1 MALKIL
7 PFMDIPVLDVE
18 TPIPERRRGLLSAWA
33 EGDPVKLSVAFLCY
47 VNEGSIIDD
56 YFFQI
61 GFVHDEGIVTTRL
74 LVMEVGEMLKQH
86 SNWIDYTQILP
97 QLRSHLSLY
106 FDKIGE
112 VPHWGTVKFYQLKA
126 QGKTVRYLEG
136 PHKGG
141 RLKTDQRREVILDE
155 KGEFAF
161 GPIIR
166 R

>member
-1 MALKIL
+1 
-7 PFMDIPVLDVE
+7 MDIPVVNTTMRSPDLRRADVA
-18 TPIPERRRGLLSAWA
+18 AWA

-47 VNEGSIIDD
+47 INDGFIIDN

-61 GFVHDEGIVTTRL
+61 GFVQDEGIVTTRELILGVGDAL
-74 LVMEVGEMLKQH
+74 LPNT
-86 SNWIDYTQILP
+86 SWIDYTLILP
-97 QLRSHLSLY
+97 QLRSHLALY

-112 VPHWGTVKFYQLKA
+112 VPHWGSNKFYELKK

-141 RLKTDQRREVILDE
+141 RLKPSQRREVILDE

-161 GPIIR
+161 GPLIR